1 MSFRESSSGAS
12 DPVSIRS
19 RAVPVVVAG
28 LIACIVAAL
37 GIAVLGDLLFILGHD
52 HGRAAW
58 IPIHLGAALV
68 AFALVAALAFVVRR
82 QFLHL
87 RTLSE
92 ELRLGE
98 EKFRLYAELG
108 SDWFWE
114 TDEQHRF
121 THVTGARVDKAAV
134 PPSRVLGRSRFD
146 LVREGIIIGDI
157 DSPLWRRHAET
168 LEARLPFHNLVYSI
182 GEGDEASTLSVS
194 GLPVFAR
201 DGRFL
206 GYRGIATDM
215 TMVKRTERALR
226 EAKEAAE
233 LANRAKSEFL
243 ANMSHELRTPLNA
256 IIGFSDMMKAEMFG
270 AMGNPKYADY
280 TRDIYTS
287 GSHLLALI
295 NDVLDMSKIEAGRF
309 ELDEGIVNLGSVVD
323 SCLAMVEW
331 RAEKNEVQ
339 LAERPQ
345 FVLPNVIGDER
356 AIRQVLLNLLSNAV
370 KFTPRGGRVEV
381 MGARDTNGDV
391 LVAVADTGVGIPAQQ
406 IERLFEP
413 FQRATAQIARQQ
425 EGTGLGLAISRK
437 LIELH
442 GGALEVD
449 SAVGEGTVVRIRFP
463 GSRVVEIPGQDT
475 VAASAGNPAA

>member
-1 MSFRESSSGAS
+1 MSSRRSSSGA
-12 DPVSIRS
+12 PEPISIRS

-28 LIACIVAAL
+28 LIACIVALL
-37 GIAVLGDLLFILGHD
+37 GVAVLGDILFMLGYDPGHTI
-52 HGRAAW
+52 AW
-58 IPIHLGAALV
+58 VPVHLGAAFVAFVLV
-68 AFALVAALAFVVRR
+68 ASLAIVLRR
-82 QFLHL
+82 QFMHL

-92 ELRLGE
+92 ELRRGE
-98 EKFRLYAELG
+98 DKFRLYAELG

-114 TDEQHRF
+114 TDAQHRF
-121 THVTGARVDKAAV
+121 VQVTGARVDKAAV
-134 PPSRVLGRSRFD
+134 PPSRVIGRSRFD
-146 LVREGIIIGDI
+146 MVRDGLIVGDLEA
-157 DSPLWRRHAET
+157 PQWRQHAET
-168 LEARLPFHNLVYSI
+168 LDAHLPFHNFVYSI
-182 GEGDEASTLSVS
+182 SDGVQITTLSVS
-194 GLPVFAR
+194 GVPVFAR

-270 AMGNPKYADY
+270 SLGNPKYADY
-280 TRDIYTS
+280 TRDIHTS

-309 ELDEGIVNLGSVVD
+309 ELDEGIVNLGSVVE

-331 RAEKNEVQ
+331 RAAKNEVELSQ
-339 LAERPQ
+339 RPQ
-345 FVLPNVIGDER
+345 FVLPNIIGDER
-356 AIRQVLLNLLSNAV
+356 AIRQVVLNLLSNAV

-381 MGARDTNGDV
+381 LGARDTNGDV
-391 LVAVADTGVGIPAQQ
+391 LLAVADTGVGIPAEQ

-413 FQRATAQIARQQ
+413 FQRTTAQVARQQ

-437 LIELH
+437 LIDLH
-442 GGALEVD
+442 GGALEID

-463 GSRVVEIPGQDT
+463 AARIVAMPGQET
-475 VAASAGNPAA
+475 PPVASAAS